1 MSQDHQEKEKQNHP
15 VKKTSASPA
24 QKTSADNDV
33 VFYHAPQKSQKSAT
47 PLPQRSPRTAGASA
61 TPANP
66 QKTSPQKK
74 LTKKRVAF
82 NAVASVLASLMI
94 LGGAMCLVVYT
105 YFHRINYQAISESES
120 STSSVA
126 GQTSPDSSKASD
138 SESKIVKPYAGNL
151 LEDPMVLNIMLFGAD
166 TREGSDVGNS
176 DTMVLFSIDTRH
188 NKLKMLSFMRDTF
201 VEIPGYDDNR
211 INASYSLGGPAL
223 SVSTIQKNF
232 GIKIDRYA
240 VVDFS
245 SFRNIIDIL
254 GGIDVPLTEEEVDY
268 INWQY
273 WINEQ
278 EEYRQAEGDYKETVR
293 ANLRSYWISSVPESE
308 KPVNKNTLSF
318 QPNGDKDP
326 TAVVHLN
333 GRQALWHARNRGE
346 DDICSGSDFTR
357 TERQRNVLSIIINGM
372 RKADI
377 GQVVSIIYEIG
388 PLITTNVKSSE
399 ITALAANVKKYL
411 SYDIVS
417 ESAPAVN
424 ELGTTWSFSDPYERP
439 VYIGG
444 YAVSVIIINDW
455 DEFRQKVAEFVYEE
469 QVRKPGTTQ

>member
-1 MSQDHQEKEKQNHP
+1 MTPDHQEKGKQNNP
-15 VKKTSASPA
+15 AKKKSAE
-24 QKTSADNDV
+24 NDV
-33 VFYHAPQKSQKSAT
+33 VFYHT
-47 PLPQRSPRTAGASA
+47 
-61 TPANP
+61 P
-66 QKTSPQKK
+66 QKTGTSLPQHNPQTDVKAVSVKKEAKKQKNAPKRTK
-74 LTKKRVAF
+74 LTKKRVAL
-82 NAVASVLASLMI
+82 NTVTSVLASFLI
-94 LGGAMCLVVYT
+94 LGGMVCLFVYT
-105 YFHRINYQAISESES
+105 SFHRINYQAISEPE
-120 STSSVA
+120 TQISSV
-126 GQTSPDSSKASD
+126 TSKTLPDPQSSK
-138 SESKIVKPYAGNL
+138 SEGQNVKPYSGNL

-166 TREGSDVGNS
+166 TREGSETGNS

-188 NKLKMLSFMRDTF
+188 NKLKMLSFMRDTY

-211 INASYSLGGPAL
+211 INASYSLGGAAL

-254 GGIDVPLTEEEVDY
+254 GGIDIPLTEEEVDY

-273 WINEQ
+273 WINQQ
-278 EEYRQAEGDYKETVR
+278 EEYKMAEGDYKETVR
-293 ANLRSYWISSVPESE
+293 ANLRSYWINAVPESE
-308 KPVNKNTLSF
+308 KPINKNTLNF
-318 QPNGDKDP
+318 VPNGDGEP

-357 TERQRNVLSIIINGM
+357 TERQRNVLSIIINDM

-377 GQVVSIIYEIG
+377 GKVVSIIYEIG

-399 ITALAANVKKYL
+399 ITALATNIKKYL

-417 ESAPAVN
+417 ESAPTVN

-444 YAVSVIIINDW
+444 YAVSVILINDW
-455 DEFRQKVAEFVYEE
+455 DEFRQKVAEFVYED
-469 QVRKPGTTQ
+469 QVKKSGTTQ